1 MHHQL
6 KYSMIKLCSKKCVQ
20 WKTWDLKSVNVHY
33 AASLLLLT
41 LSDGLRS
48 GINISLCDSISLNSL
63 DFPGE
68 KVGTS
73 GSLRPESVHNI
84 LVQYICTKN
93 TSTTVVSTFWL
104 HNIVNKN
111 YYRLT
116 EDRCKIHVGKSQSWK
131 IGHDGHKLYQS
142 DYW

>member
-20 WKTWDLKSVNVHY
+20 WKTWDLKTVNVHY

-84 LVQYICTKN
+84 LVHMYEKYIYNSREYLLVAQYCQQKLLQTDWGQMHN
-93 TSTTVVSTFWL
+93 TC
-104 HNIVNKN
+104 
-111 YYRLT
+111 R
-116 EDRCKIHVGKSQSWK
+116 
-131 IGHDGHKLYQS
+131 
-142 DYW
+142 